1 MKIEGTELAA
11 FIILGIGTVLL
22 ILTFYMAFTLI
33 VTELGIISALNLSE
47 TLGEILGPIT
57 EAIIKV
63 MYLSVMGWIGSITTM
78 RGIQLM
84 KETRRT
90 PQPKIHM
97 TQKSKPE
104 KKEKIET
111 TEKSKKA

>member
-84 KETRRT
+84 KEARRA
-90 PQPKIHM
+90 PQPKIH
-97 TQKSKPE
+97 TSQKPKPE